1 MPNVKHYSAAWT
13 RHWGL
18 FRKKKS
24 KGLQY
29 EKLFCLQSVGYSY

>member
-1 MPNVKHYSAAWT
+1 MSNTSLRPGQGIGASFV
-13 RHWGL
+13 
-18 FRKKKS
+18 KKKS